1 MNIETAK
8 QKAEN
13 LREQII
19 YHNDRYYNQDSPEIS
34 DYEYDMLLKELEEI
48 ESEFPELITPDS
60 PTQKVGGQA
69 GEKFSPVEHAVP
81 MESLHDSFLTMK

>member
-1 MNIETAK
+1 MDIENAR

-34 DYEYDMLLKELEEI
+34 DYEYDC
-48 ESEFPELITPDS
+48 TDYYYYR
-60 PTQKVGGQA
+60 
-69 GEKFSPVEHAVP
+69 
-81 MESLHDSFLTMK
+81 

>member
-1 MNIETAK
+1 MDIENAR

-13 LREQII
+13 LRKQIL

-48 ESEFPELITPDS
+48 ETAFPELITFACRAYRADGKS
-60 PTQKVGGQA
+60 A
-69 GEKFSPVEHAVP
+69 
-81 MESLHDSFLTMK
+81 